1 MSNMIG
7 NPHFADHLCDH
18 VDSNDGRAISAAT
31 LALAYEQRTA
41 NLIAVADGI
50 STRAL
55 LRLSDDEYEE
65 IARQLRTRL
74 GLETS

>member
-41 NLIAVADGI
+41 NLIAIWTAPDR
-50 STRAL
+50 S
-55 LRLSDDEYEE
+55 RLDAVHYGELKGT
-65 IARQLRTRL
+65 IAARL
-74 GLETS
+74 GLDHP